1 MKNDPGGK
9 KNSQDG
15 KLEVRTIQVTQT
27 ARLASASS
35 NEGCLVM
42 VLSGSGMLYWNQVPG
57 NGVGAGPDSVLLLGR
72 RDYDF
77 EPAGGWPA
85 ELLVCRFP
93 LEMMSEV
100 QKAQLLDNSKAPVVL
115 LGDPVWSGRMRTLLE
130 LAAGAW
136 QEPDCPGRLYLAL
149 LLHYV
154 GKEAA
159 DESGSTSQQRNET
172 IEKICAYLNANYSQK
187 LNLSGVAAQFYL
199 SPYYLSRLFRR
210 VTGQSIVD
218 FINVRRIEEARR
230 LLENTDLRINHVA
243 EQTGFSTTAHFRR
256 VFREQVGVSPV
267 QYRKVHRGGEK

>member
-130 LAAGAW
+130 LRSANFTVAATAEQIIFSVTGYGHGVGMSQYGANAMAQAGSGW
-136 QEPDCPGRLYLAL
+136 REILT
-149 LLHYV
+149 HYYT
-154 GKEAA
+154 GITIQPWEGEAA
-159 DESGSTSQQRNET
+159 
-172 IEKICAYLNANYSQK
+172 
-187 LNLSGVAAQFYL
+187 
-199 SPYYLSRLFRR
+199 
-210 VTGQSIVD
+210 
-218 FINVRRIEEARR
+218 
-230 LLENTDLRINHVA
+230 
-243 EQTGFSTTAHFRR
+243 
-256 VFREQVGVSPV
+256 
-267 QYRKVHRGGEK
+267 

>member
-57 NGVGAGPDSVLLLGR
+57 NGVGAGPDSVLMLGR

-100 QKAQLLDNSKAPVVL
+100 QKARQWQIRRLGHPVYVCRSRADVD
-115 LGDPVWSGRMRTLLE
+115 GVLE
-130 LAAGAW
+130 LY
-136 QEPDCPGRLYLAL
+136 R
-149 LLHYV
+149 
-154 GKEAA
+154 
-159 DESGSTSQQRNET
+159 
-172 IEKICAYLNANYSQK
+172 
-187 LNLSGVAAQFYL
+187 
-199 SPYYLSRLFRR
+199 
-210 VTGQSIVD
+210 
-218 FINVRRIEEARR
+218 EEE
-230 LLENTDLRINHVA
+230 L
-243 EQTGFSTTAHFRR
+243 
-256 VFREQVGVSPV
+256 
-267 QYRKVHRGGEK
+267 